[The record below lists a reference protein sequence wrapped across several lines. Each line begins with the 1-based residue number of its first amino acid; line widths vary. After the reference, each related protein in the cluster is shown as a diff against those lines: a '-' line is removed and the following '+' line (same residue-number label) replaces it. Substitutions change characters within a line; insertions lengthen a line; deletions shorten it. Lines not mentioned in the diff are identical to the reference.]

1 MAIPGFITTHIADA
15 KLRLMEQYKESVNM
29 QSLMDAFHAQIQ
41 ELENV
46 FNDLFIQRVINN
58 ASGKVLD
65 DMGTIVGQSRI
76 GFDDTRYR
84 SLLLAKVGEN
94 TSQGDPEKV
103 IQVVKLLA
111 VANLAQIQEWYP
123 AGYGLYF
130 SNTIPA
136 NLINFFYERL
146 DRVDPAGVRLEAL
159 VSFDEADAFAF
170 AGPAGTASGF
180 GDNNNPATGGKFA
193 DLNLRDL
200 PGFAF
205 ALQGGFDNGDE
216 GFGTLEDNLV
226 GGILE

>member
-1 MAIPGFITTHIADA
+1 MAIPGLITTHVEDA
-15 KLRLMEQYKESVNM
+15 YERLLEQFKGKPN
-29 QSLMDAFHAQIQ
+29 LKALLDAFHAQIQ

-46 FNDLFIQRVINN
+46 FNDLYVQRVISN

-103 IQVVKLLA
+103 LQVVKLLA
-111 VANLAQIQEWYP
+111 VANMAAIQEWYP

-130 SNTIPA
+130 SNTIPT

-159 VSFDEADAFAF
+159 ISFDEADAFAF
-170 AGPAGTASGF
+170 AGPAGVASGF
-180 GDNNNPATGGKFA
+180 GDSTNLATGGKLA
-193 DLNLRDL
+193 ELNIRDL

-205 ALQGGFDNGDE
+205 APVGFDNGDD

-226 GGILE
+226 GGIFE

>member
-1 MAIPGFITTHIADA
+1 MSIPGFITTHISDA
-15 KLRLMEQYKESVNM
+15 EERLLQQFKEKPNFKA
-29 QSLMDAFHAQIQ
+29 LLDAFHAQIQ
-41 ELENV
+41 ELENT
-46 FNDLFIQRVINN
+46 FNDLYVQRVINA

-94 TSQGDPEKV
+94 TSQADPEKV

-130 SNTIPA
+130 SNTIPP

-159 VSFDEADAFAF
+159 ISFHETDAFAF
-170 AGPAGTASGF
+170 AGPAGSGEGF
-180 GDNNNPATGGKFA
+180 GDSNNLSLGGQFGT
-193 DLNLRDL
+193 LNLRTL
-200 PGFAF
+200 PGFSF
-205 ALQGGFDNGDE
+205 SPDGGFDNGDD